1 MIVVNGEGVKADM
14 IPEKLKSNGWGGE
27 SVVRQDFSNEACVK
41 TVMNIIENIK
51 NEMNK
56 ERNNQFS

>member
-1 MIVVNGEGVKADM
+1 MGVIVVNREGVKADM
-14 IPEKLKSNGWGGE
+14 IAEKLKSNGWGGE

-51 NEMNK
+51 NVHIKM
-56 ERNNQFS
+56 R